1 MLTSSE
7 LTKLERAAL
16 HRAIAKVAVPAW
28 RDGLLR
34 QVDSAHAT
42 ARTTKTTGYYVDF
55 DVAPTLRIADLPD
68 DFNKTPPEAEAHH
81 SDGSNA
87 VFFIVYVKNGV
98 IAFMEASS
106 TGDWPDNEDEIL
118 FDA

>member
-1 MLTSSE
+1 
-7 LTKLERAAL
+7 
-16 HRAIAKVAVPAW
+16 
-28 RDGLLR
+28 
-34 QVDSAHAT
+34 
-42 ARTTKTTGYYVDF
+42 
-55 DVAPTLRIADLPD
+55 LPD